1 MTQAQPGTITTLQ
14 VDGITCSGCVS
25 TLTRVL
31 KDLPGVE
38 DVSIDPESGRTQVR
52 HDAGQVNGM
61 HFREAI
67 EDAGYD
73 VE

>member
-1 MTQAQPGTITTLQ
+1 MTQAQNGTITTLQ
-14 VDGITCSGCVS
+14 VDGITCGGCVS

-31 KDLPGVE
+31 MGLPGVA
-38 DVSIDPESGRTQVR
+38 DVEIDQESGRTQVR
-52 HDAGQVNGM
+52 HDPAQVNEAR
-61 HFREAI
+61 FREAI